1 MEFHLQHIFVF
12 LTIMAVTSHAAL
24 SPEQYWKTVLPST
37 PMPGIVK
44 HLLHPDFMDEKS
56 TSVIVGGKG
65 VGVDAEKTEHK
76 GNPIY
81 VAKFPFFF
89 PYNNVAAAPENQL
102 PDPNATVFFL
112 KKDMYPGKTMNL
124 HFPEILNVVT
134 FLPRRIANSIPFSSN
149 KLPKIYN
156 QFSIKQGSMEA
167 EIMKKTIRDCE
178 DPGIKGEVKYCATS
192 VESMIDFSTNILGK
206 NVQTISTDVNQIQ
219 LQKYTITT
227 GAKKIGSDKMVTCHM
242 MSYTYA
248 VFYCHTTQNTTVY
261 RVSLEGADGTKTQVA
276 AVCHSDTSAW
286 DPKHLAFQLLKV
298 KPGTVSIC
306 HFLPQDHLAWV
317 PK

>member
-1 MEFHLQHIFVF
+1 
-12 LTIMAVTSHAAL
+12 
-24 SPEQYWKTVLPST
+24 
-37 PMPGIVK
+37 
-44 HLLHPDFMDEKS
+44 
-56 TSVIVGGKG
+56 
-65 VGVDAEKTEHK
+65 
-76 GNPIY
+76 
-81 VAKFPFFF
+81 
-89 PYNNVAAAPENQL
+89 
-102 PDPNATVFFL
+102 
-112 KKDMYPGKTMNL
+112 
-124 HFPEILNVVT
+124 
-134 FLPRRIANSIPFSSN
+134 
-149 KLPKIYN
+149 
-156 QFSIKQGSMEA
+156 MEA

-248 VFYCHTTQNTTVY
+248 VFYCHTTQNATVY